1 MDARSARP
9 GRWLVDAFERGA
21 ADIFLL
27 SLKAAGTGLNLVS
40 ADTVIHFDP
49 WWNPAAQA
57 QATDRA
63 YRIGQTKPVF
73 VYDLIIEGSVE
84 AKILEL
90 QRRKRA
96 LSEGVLGDRRGEVSL
111 TEADVEGL
119 FERSLTNEIDHR
131 AMGTLPSSRPSPSA
145 ASRPAAA
152 ALAPIGRG
160 GKPGVLVGN
169 LRRIDEGGIWKGG
182 PFGSPKTGP
191 PPPPDCNMP
200 A

>member
-1 MDARSARP
+1 SMLARIGARLDAGGHRYLMLTGASKERQS
-9 GRWLVDAFERGA
+9 LVDAFERGV

-90 QRRKRA
+90 QHRKRVLA
-96 LSEGVLGDRRGEVSL
+96 EGVLGDREDPMAL
-111 TEADVEGL
+111 TEDDVEGL
-119 FERSLTNEIDHR
+119 F
-131 AMGTLPSSRPSPSA
+131 SP
-145 ASRPAAA
+145 
-152 ALAPIGRG
+152 
-160 GKPGVLVGN
+160 
-169 LRRIDEGGIWKGG
+169 LRDE
-182 PFGSPKTGP
+182 
-191 PPPPDCNMP
+191 DR
-200 A
+200 